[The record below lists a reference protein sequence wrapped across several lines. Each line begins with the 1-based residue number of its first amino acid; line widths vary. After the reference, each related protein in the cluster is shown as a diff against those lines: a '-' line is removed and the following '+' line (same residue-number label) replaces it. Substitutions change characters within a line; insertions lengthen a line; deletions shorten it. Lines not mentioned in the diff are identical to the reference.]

1 MHLSATRCV
10 WVSQSVN
17 VAGARETAACV
28 GVGLAF
34 YLSHS
39 LSPLPSRPLSPEW
52 DAGSQKETVRVRGA
66 FGGEQLLSLSLS
78 IATLPLLSPP
88 TPLRLRCCLA
98 AGVAAVSI
106 SNFHL
111 RDDRFKDRSSVSAKI
126 YNTLGFPLLLL
137 LFLFCN
143 SRFRLLC
150 FFFVFFLN
158 FFIYIFFFG

>member
-1 MHLSATRCV
+1 
-10 WVSQSVN
+10 VSQSVN

-34 YLSHS
+34 YLSLS
-39 LSPLPSRPLSPEW
+39 LSLFPLPSRPLSPEW

-98 AGVAAVSI
+98 AGVAAVS
-106 SNFHL
+106 
-111 RDDRFKDRSSVSAKI
+111 R
-126 YNTLGFPLLLL
+126 
-137 LFLFCN
+137 
-143 SRFRLLC
+143 
-150 FFFVFFLN
+150 
-158 FFIYIFFFG
+158 